1 MGVGW
6 AQSVREVHSKGGGGN
21 AISSSIGSVARVRGG
36 GGGGRG
42 TLKARLSCEALPICL
57 FNYGILGI
65 KNLIV
70 KYNGY
75 FFKIVTV
82 VDSRFGGGGGG
93 GPQGVREVP
102 I

>member
-21 AISSSIGSVARVRGG
+21 AISSSIGSVARVRGVG
-36 GGGGRG
+36 GGG

-75 FFKIVTV
+75 FLKL
-82 VDSRFGGGGGG
+82 
-93 GPQGVREVP
+93 
-102 I
+102 

>member
-36 GGGGRG
+36 EGGG

-75 FFKIVTV
+75 FLKL
-82 VDSRFGGGGGG
+82 
-93 GPQGVREVP
+93 
-102 I
+102 

>member
-1 MGVGW
+1 MGW

-36 GGGGRG
+36 GGG

-75 FFKIVTV
+75 FLKL
-82 VDSRFGGGGGG
+82 
-93 GPQGVREVP
+93 
-102 I
+102 

>member
-1 MGVGW
+1 MGVGVGW

-36 GGGGRG
+36 GGGG
-42 TLKARLSCEALPICL
+42 TLKARLSCEALPKCL

-75 FFKIVTV
+75 FLKL
-82 VDSRFGGGGGG
+82 
-93 GPQGVREVP
+93 
-102 I
+102 